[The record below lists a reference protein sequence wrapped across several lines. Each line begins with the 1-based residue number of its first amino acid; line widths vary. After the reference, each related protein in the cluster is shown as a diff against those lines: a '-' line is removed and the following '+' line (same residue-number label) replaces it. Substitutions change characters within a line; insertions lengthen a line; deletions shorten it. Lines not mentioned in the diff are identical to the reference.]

1 MFMNNI
7 CILKVPFIL
16 NLWYFMQSVI
26 KFFKAIG
33 NFIYA
38 LFFTRDDDLDVLQL
52 MFAVILAIATAV
64 VWNLTNTVGM
74 SDTVIIESLVTL
86 RWMIGLLVVTAVPK
100 WLVPYMVEK
109 ISPKKSINEETTE
122 EH

>member
-1 MFMNNI
+1 
-7 CILKVPFIL
+7 
-16 NLWYFMQSVI
+16 MQSVI